1 MDGSTFTPVQQEEAP
16 ASPRTVPKATVE
28 WVAVRSGD
36 SALII
41 PFPVVPAQD

>member
-1 MDGSTFTPVQQEEAP
+1 MDGSTFTPVQQKEVLESACP
-16 ASPRTVPKATVE
+16 LPPATVE

-41 PFPVVPAQD
+41 PFPVQAQDD

>member
-1 MDGSTFTPVQQEEAP
+1 MDGSSFIPVQQDPAP
-16 ASPRTVPKATVE
+16 ASPRPLQPAAVE

-41 PFPVVPAQD
+41 PFPAHKADE